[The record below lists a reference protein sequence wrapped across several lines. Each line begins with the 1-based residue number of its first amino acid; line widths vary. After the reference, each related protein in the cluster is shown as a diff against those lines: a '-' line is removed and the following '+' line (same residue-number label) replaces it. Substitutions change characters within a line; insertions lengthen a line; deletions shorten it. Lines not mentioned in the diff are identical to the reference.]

1 MPFFYCV
8 CFCCVS
14 SANKP
19 YCLWASLKSIID
31 CFPFIP
37 FIIFDHSIS
46 WEMMVSGKCMAV
58 VDYHFYLLKP
68 TCSVFSTIKDSAMRD
83 VMQCYWSLENLFQFC
98 HILHLCTR
106 LAHSFFLCIN
116 FLFAY
121 TS

>member
-1 MPFFYCV
+1 MSFLQ
-8 CFCCVS
+8 CVS
-14 SANKP
+14 FVIISSTNKP
-19 YCLWASLKSIID
+19 YCLRTPLKSIID

-37 FIIFDHSIS
+37 FIIFDHLIS
-46 WEMMVSGKCMAV
+46 WKVMVSGECMAV

-98 HILHLCTR
+98 HILHLCTG
-106 LAHSFFLCIN
+106 LAHSFFPCID

-121 TS
+121 TC